1 MLGVCNASSRLEIW
15 NAPGGDLGI
24 GLSPNGWGNWEVAMT
39 ERTVRIGCAS
49 GFWGDT
55 PEAIGQLVTKG
66 DIDYLV
72 FDYLAEITMSLV
84 ARARAKSPEAGYAP
98 DFVQALAPFL
108 PEIRRKGIK
117 VVANA
122 GGVNPRGCREALARA
137 AEAAGV
143 RISIGA
149 VLGDDL
155 MDQAEKMRAA
165 GITEMFSGA
174 PFPDRLM
181 STNAYLGA
189 RPIAAALA
197 AGADIVVTGRC
208 VDSAVV
214 LGPLMHEF
222 GWGDDDWD
230 RLSQGSLAGH
240 LIECGPQGTGGNFTD
255 WREVPGWDDMG
266 MPIVEVAQDGRFIMT
281 KTPDT
286 GGLVVPASVGEQM
299 LYEIGDPQRY
309 ILPDVICDWSQVT
322 LDQVGPD
329 RVLVRGARGLGRTDS
344 YKVSATHADG
354 WRAITTLTLAA
365 IEAPAKAE
373 RVAEAILTRCR
384 RIFRGR
390 NLGDFRQVSV
400 EVLGAEAAYGANA
413 RARTRE
419 VVLKIGVTHD
429 DRDALNIFAGEIAP
443 MAVSSAQ
450 GLTGFFAGR
459 PKVQPVVRL
468 FSFLHPKSDTPV
480 TVEVD
485 GTTVPVQI
493 STDAATLPALEPH
506 RGEAGDPGA
515 DAVTV
520 PLVTLAWARSGDKG
534 NIANIGVIARKPEY
548 LPYIRAALTEERVRK
563 YFAHVCEGPVER
575 FELPGIHALNFMLH
589 DSLGGGGVASVR
601 IDPQGKGYGQILLD
615 IHIPVPAELAWRGL
629 SAQQAA

>member
-1 MLGVCNASSRLEIW
+1 
-15 NAPGGDLGI
+15 
-24 GLSPNGWGNWEVAMT
+24 MT
-39 ERTVRIGCAS
+39 GRTVRIGCAS

-55 PEAIGQLVTKG
+55 PEAVGQLMTKG

-72 FDYLAEITMSLV
+72 FDYLAEITMSLL
-84 ARARAKSPEAGYAP
+84 ARARAKSPEAGFAP
-98 DFVQALAPFL
+98 DFVSALTPWL
-108 PEIRRKGIK
+108 EEIKAKGIK

-122 GGVNPRGCREALARA
+122 GGVNPRGCRDALAKA
-137 AEAAGV
+137 AAAAGID
-143 RISIGA
+143 ISIGV

-155 MDQAEKMRAA
+155 LDRSEELRDR
-165 GITEMFSGA
+165 GVTEMFSGA
-174 PFPDRLM
+174 PFPAKPM
-181 STNAYLGA
+181 SMNAYLGA
-189 RPIAAALA
+189 RPIAAALD
-197 AGADIVVTGRC
+197 AGAEIVVTGRC
-208 VDSAVV
+208 ADSAVA

-222 GWGDDDWD
+222 SWKDDDWD
-230 RLSQGSLAGH
+230 KLSQGSLAGH

-266 MPIVEVAQDGRFIMT
+266 MPIVEVSEDGSFVMT
-281 KTPDT
+281 KTLGT

-309 ILPDVICDWSQVT
+309 VLPDVICDWSQVT
-322 LDQVGPD
+322 LEQVGPD
-329 RVLVRGARGLGRTDS
+329 RVMVKSARGLGRTDS

-365 IEAPAKAE
+365 IDAPAKAE

-384 RIFRGR
+384 RIFRDK

-413 RARTRE
+413 RAQTRE

-468 FSFLHPKSDTPV
+468 FSFLHPKADTPV
-480 TVEVD
+480 TVEAA
-485 GTTVPVQI
+485 GKPVPVQV
-493 STDAATLPALEPH
+493 AAEAVTLPAPEPH
-506 RGEAGDPGA
+506 RGEAGNPGP

-520 PLVTLAWARSGDKG
+520 PLVALAWARSGDKG
-534 NIANIGVIARKPEY
+534 NIANIGIIAREPEY
-548 LPYIRAALTEERVRK
+548 LPYIRAALTEERVK
-563 YFAHVCEGPVER
+563 EYFAHVCEGPVER
-575 FELPGIHALNFMLH
+575 FELPGIHALNFLLH
-589 DSLGGGGVASVR
+589 DSLGGGGIASVR
-601 IDPQGKGYGQILLD
+601 VDPQGKGFAQMLLD
-615 IHIPVPAELAWRGL
+615 IEIPVPADVAARDGL
-629 SAQQAA
+629 NASNPSLR

>member
-1 MLGVCNASSRLEIW
+1 
-15 NAPGGDLGI
+15 
-24 GLSPNGWGNWEVAMT
+24 MT

>member
-1 MLGVCNASSRLEIW
+1 
-15 NAPGGDLGI
+15 
-24 GLSPNGWGNWEVAMT
+24 MT
-39 ERTVRIGCAS
+39 GRTVRIGCAS

-55 PEAIGQLVTKG
+55 PEAVGQLVTKG

-72 FDYLAEITMSLV
+72 FDYLAESTMSLL
-84 ARARAKSPEAGYAP
+84 ARARTKSPEAGYAP
-98 DFVQALAPFL
+98 DFVQAVAPLL
-108 PEIRRKGIK
+108 PELKRKGIK

-122 GGVNPRGCREALARA
+122 GGVNPRGCREALAKA
-137 AEAAGV
+137 AAAAGID
-143 RISIGA
+143 ISIGV

-155 MDQAEKMRAA
+155 LGRADEIRA
-165 GITEMFSGA
+165 RDVTEMFSGA
-174 PFPDRLM
+174 PFPAKPM
-181 STNAYLGA
+181 SMNAYLGA
-189 RPIAAALA
+189 RPIAAALD
-197 AGADIVVTGRC
+197 AGAEIVVTGRC
-208 VDSAVV
+208 ADSAVA

-222 GWGDDDWD
+222 GWKDDDWD
-230 RLSQGSLAGH
+230 KLSQGSLAGH

-266 MPIVEVAQDGRFIMT
+266 MPIVEVSEDGSFIMT

-309 ILPDVICDWSQVT
+309 VLPDVICDWSQVT
-322 LDQVGPD
+322 LEQVGPD
-329 RVLVRGARGLGRTDS
+329 RVTVKGARGLGRTDS

-365 IEAPAKAE
+365 IDAPAKAE

-384 RIFRGR
+384 RIFRDR

-468 FSFLHPKSDTPV
+468 FSFLQDKADTPIA
-480 TVEVD
+480 VEVD
-485 GTTVPVQI
+485 GKDVPVTI
-493 STDAATLPALEPH
+493 AAEAVRLDASSAAAVEG
-506 RGEAGDPGA
+506 REAGPR
-515 DAVTV
+515 AVMV
-520 PLVTLAWARSGDKG
+520 RLVELAWGRSGDKG
-534 NIANIGVIARKPEY
+534 NIANIGVIARKPGY
-548 LPYIRAALTEERVRK
+548 LPYIRSALTEETVK
-563 YFAHVCEGPVER
+563 DYFAHLCNGPVER
-575 FELPGIHALNFMLH
+575 FELPGIHALNFLLH
-589 DSLGGGGVASVR
+589 DSLGGGGIASVR
-601 IDPQGKGYGQILLD
+601 IDPQGKGFAQMLLD
-615 IHIPVPAELAWRGL
+615 IQIPVPADLAARDGL
-629 SAQQAA
+629 NASNPS

>member
-1 MLGVCNASSRLEIW
+1 
-15 NAPGGDLGI
+15 
-24 GLSPNGWGNWEVAMT
+24 MT
-39 ERTVRIGCAS
+39 GRTVRIGCAS

-55 PEAIGQLVTKG
+55 PEAVGQLMRKG

-72 FDYLAEITMSLV
+72 FDYLAEITMSLL
-84 ARARAKSPEAGYAP
+84 ARARAKSPEAGFAP
-98 DFVQALAPFL
+98 DFVKALTPWL
-108 PEIRRKGIK
+108 EEIKAKGIK

-122 GGVNPRGCREALARA
+122 GGINPRGCREALARV
-137 AEAAGV
+137 AEAAGID
-143 RISIGA
+143 ISIGV

-155 MDQAEKMRAA
+155 LDRSEELRDR
-165 GITEMFSGA
+165 GVTEMFSGA
-174 PFPDRLM
+174 PFLAKPM
-181 STNAYLGA
+181 SMNAYLGA
-189 RPIAAALA
+189 RPIAAALD

-208 VDSAVV
+208 ADSAVA

-222 GWGDDDWD
+222 GWGDEDWD

-266 MPIVEVAQDGRFIMT
+266 MPIVEVSEDGSFIMT

-309 ILPDVICDWSQVT
+309 VLPDVICDWSQVT
-322 LDQVGPD
+322 LEQVGPD
-329 RVLVRGARGLGRTDS
+329 RVMVKGARGLGRTDS

-365 IEAPAKAE
+365 IDAPAKAE

-384 RIFRGR
+384 RILRGR

-468 FSFLHPKSDTPV
+468 FSFLQHKADTPV
-480 TVEVD
+480 AVEVD
-485 GTTVPVQI
+485 GKDVPVTI
-493 STDAATLPALEPH
+493 AAEAVRLDASSAAAVEG
-506 RGEAGDPGA
+506 REAGPGA
-515 DAVTV
+515 VMV
-520 PLVTLAWARSGDKG
+520 RLVELAWGRSGDKG
-534 NIANIGVIARKPEY
+534 DIANIGILARKPEY
-548 LPYIRAALTEERVRK
+548 LPYIRSALTEETVK
-563 YFAHVCEGPVER
+563 DYFAHLCNGPVER
-575 FELPGIHALNFMLH
+575 FDLPGSHSLNFLLH
-589 DSLGGGGVASVR
+589 ESLGGGGIASVR
-601 IDPQGKGYGQILLD
+601 IDPQGKGFAQMLLD
-615 IHIPVPAELAWRGL
+615 IEIPVPADLAARDGL
-629 SAQQAA
+629 NASNPS